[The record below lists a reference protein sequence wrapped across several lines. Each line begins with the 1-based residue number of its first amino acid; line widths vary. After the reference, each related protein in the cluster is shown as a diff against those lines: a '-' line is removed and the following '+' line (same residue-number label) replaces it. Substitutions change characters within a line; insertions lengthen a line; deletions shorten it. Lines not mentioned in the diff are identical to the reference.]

1 MADRLLSTQAVQ
13 GAALWAAEKTLRD
26 PTLGLGTLMVG
37 GTFQGSEE
45 TPTVLVMLTGEG
57 IVREGTPGRE
67 LWGYSAPCPASVF
80 LWGLR
85 AL

>member
-1 MADRLLSTQAVQ
+1 
-13 GAALWAAEKTLRD
+13 
-26 PTLGLGTLMVG
+26 MVG
-37 GTFQGSEE
+37 GTFQGSEGPDIGE
-45 TPTVLVMLTGEG
+45 TPTVLVMPAGAG